1 MLTVSLLLMYLG
13 RHSPLQ
19 DFFTITFLTQCIVD
33 AGAFGVVLFV
43 LAYTIG
49 TLMNIPGVIFLFIGF
64 MVYEGLEGM
73 VIGYV
78 ASVVAVTVHFFFVR
92 SVAGEVLSEIK
103 QPFIRKQMKRLTEH
117 PIKTTI
123 ILRLILYVSPPVNYA
138 LALSSI
144 KWRDSLIGTMIA
156 FPFNILLN
164 YGIMVIGKHWLVS
177 WFE

>member
-1 MLTVSLLLMYLG
+1 MLMLSLLLMYLG

-19 DFFTITFLTQCIVD
+19 RFFTISFLTQSIVD
-33 AGAFGVVLFV
+33 AGSFGVILFI
-43 LAYTIG
+43 LAYTVG

-64 MVYEGLEGM
+64 MVYSGFEGM
-73 VIGYV
+73 AIGYV

-92 SVAGEVLSEIK
+92 SLAGQALSEIK
-103 QPFIRKQMKRLTEH
+103 QPFIRKQMLRLTEH

-144 KWRDSLIGTMIA
+144 KWKHSLIGTMIA

-164 YGIMVIGKHWLVS
+164 YGILMVGKHWMVT